1 VTAASPLSLEDH
13 YGANMTKREIA
24 TLSFKV
30 LSVYAFLQAIDK
42 SYDILYYF
50 IYKDQLRLGEK
61 LNLIM
66 TSAPPLLSAICGIVL
81 WFMAPLLAASIFK
94 SIAPDDGS
102 QASLVNL
109 QVAAFSVV
117 GLFIL
122 ATGFP
127 NLVNVVLM
135 MLTAA
140 PARAMTHTIVVLVL
154 KIALGLW
161 LLLGSHRIVNFIR
174 STQRD

>member
-1 VTAASPLSLEDH
+1 
-13 YGANMTKREIA
+13 MTKREIA

-50 IYKDQLRLGEK
+50 IYKDQLHIGDK
-61 LNLIM
+61 VSLIM
-66 TSAPPLLSAICGIVL
+66 TSAPPLLSAMCGIVL
-81 WFMAPLLAASIFK
+81 WFVAPILAASIFK
-94 SIAPDDGS
+94 SIAPEDGS
-102 QASLVNL
+102 RASLVNV
-109 QVAAFSVV
+109 QMTAFSVV

-127 NLVNVVLM
+127 NLVSVVLM

-140 PARAMTHTIVVLVL
+140 PARAMIHNIVVLVL

-161 LLLGSHRIVNFIR
+161 LLLGSHKIVNFIR
-174 STQRD
+174 SMQRD

>member
-1 VTAASPLSLEDH
+1 
-13 YGANMTKREIA
+13 MTKREIA

-42 SYDILYYF
+42 SYDIIYF
-50 IYKDQLRLGEK
+50 FVYKDQLHLGDK
-61 LNLIM
+61 VNLIM
-66 TSAPPLLSAICGIVL
+66 TSAPPVLSGICGILL
-81 WFMAPLLAASIFK
+81 WCVAPLLATSIFK
-94 SIAPDDGS
+94 STGPEYDS
-102 QASLVNL
+102 HASLRDI
-109 QVAAFSVV
+109 QMTAFSIV
-117 GLFIL
+117 GIFIL
-122 ATGFP
+122 ATGLP

-161 LLLGSHRIVNFIR
+161 LLLGSRRIVNFIR
-174 STQRD
+174 SAQRD